1 MRCVNAFLLTTYN
14 RYDTSTNSWTV
25 CAAMA
30 VKRRLLGATTY
41 GNRIFV
47 FGGSVDFE
55 GHCCNVLEIYDI
67 DTDSWI
73 RGKDLPIAGET

>member
-1 MRCVNAFLLTTYN
+1 
-14 RYDTSTNSWTV
+14 
-25 CAAMA
+25 MA

-67 DTDSWI
+67 DTDSWT
-73 RGKDLPIAGET
+73 RGKDLPIAGEI